1 MLFRSI
7 DIKNLTIPIK
17 EPRNENG
24 ERLGVGIFL
33 NNDSSGYYAGFIT
46 PKVRNSDSSMI
57 AVNGFL
63 SYNDKG
69 NSYVIA
75 SKEKIANPDLAG
87 NSITL
92 SNDSCYII
100 AEGELNP
107 GFNFGRLK
115 TTFNGRALFNTLND
129 STSLDVLLGLDFM
142 FNNDA
147 LKLMSENISSNST
160 LKPTNDARPVWT
172 RSMRGIVGTEIGR
185 AHV

>member
-1 MLFRSI
+1 MQINASNPLLNFDGFASVKHLCTAGLSINWFGFKSDI

-69 NSYVIA
+69 N
-75 SKEKIANPDLAG
+75 K
-87 NSITL
+87 
-92 SNDSCYII
+92 
-100 AEGELNP
+100 
-107 GFNFGRLK
+107 
-115 TTFNGRALFNTLND
+115 
-129 STSLDVLLGLDFM
+129 
-142 FNNDA
+142 
-147 LKLMSENISSNST
+147 
-160 LKPTNDARPVWT
+160 
-172 RSMRGIVGTEIGR
+172 IGR